1 MCACVSVSAD
11 GMGDP
16 GQGPSFASGCR
27 TSAPPPL
34 PTSPHLP
41 PSCCPRGR
49 PRGEAT
55 SIYSPSVPPPASSFL
70 PARLPPAPSRLS
82 VLDPRGLAPRV
93 GVGVGQAQT
102 ATGYRLKTPHCVQGC
117 EVDPGQKDR
126 MRAGQPQL
134 AEACLCLLRALAAP
148 CLGLQE
154 GMRNG
159 TLGECGLQS
168 SPAFGHCG
176 HCGTWPPGFPRVFSA
191 TAHLSLPVPSS
202 WLGDCPHR

>member
-1 MCACVSVSAD
+1 MR
-11 GMGDP
+11 
-16 GQGPSFASGCR
+16 QGA
-27 TSAPPPL
+27 ALPPL
-34 PTSPHLP
+34 PPLNFPPLATELLSEGPAPRRSYFYLFTVRATSSLFL
-41 PSCCPRGR
+41 PSCPPPTRPVTAFCSGPSRPRAQGRGGGGAGSDRHGVQTEDSPLCAGVRGR
-49 PRGEAT
+49 PE
-55 SIYSPSVPPPASSFL
+55 
-70 PARLPPAPSRLS
+70 
-82 VLDPRGLAPRV
+82 
-93 GVGVGQAQT
+93 
-102 ATGYRLKTPHCVQGC
+102 
-117 EVDPGQKDR
+117 QKDR